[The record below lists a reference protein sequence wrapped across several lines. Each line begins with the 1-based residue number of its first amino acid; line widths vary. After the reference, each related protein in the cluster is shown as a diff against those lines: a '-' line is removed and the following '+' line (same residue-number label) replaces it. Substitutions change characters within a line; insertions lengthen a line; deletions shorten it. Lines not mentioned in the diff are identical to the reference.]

1 MAQLDELFSQP
12 LTSNLFLYLPLFG
25 FVILIVVLFAL
36 LFQREKMIVPG
47 SIAGIIIFL
56 TAAVI
61 FEYSTELRSAIEKY
75 RAPEELSRPA
85 EPEPAKVAEVTAPA
99 PGVSEEPPMEVKHE
113 PIAREPKRRLV
124 PVDRSILDASRP
136 KEDKGGG
143 LSIIREPARSR
154 PAPVPVTPAPAPKPR
169 PQPVTPAPAPQP
181 VKPPVA
187 TPAPKPAPA
196 LTPKPVEPAPAPAPP
211 STSPS
216 TNLRVAVAS
225 PSATTG
231 NLQIEIKGPLLEI
244 SKTHDKNAH
253 LMIILDGKLQ
263 QVIPPTRYREDF
275 VKTDMGEKGE
285 VTSVTYFWENV
296 VITFEN
302 LQAGPHSVMID
313 TALMGSASHRG
324 QMIGPANL
332 KNDWNGFVDVRAG
345 QTTQLV
351 FGGKNWMTQQL
362 DRLR

>member
-1 MAQLDELFSQP
+1 MTQFDELFSQP
-12 LTSNLFLYLPLFG
+12 LTSNLLLYLPFFG
-25 FVILIVVLFAL
+25 FVILVVVLFAL

-47 SIAGIIIFL
+47 SLVGILVFL

-61 FEYSTELRSAIEKY
+61 FEYSTELRSAIERY
-75 RAPEELSRPA
+75 RTPVELSKPAEQKPAPVARVTPLEVPEEAP
-85 EPEPAKVAEVTAPA
+85 VEVQR
-99 PGVSEEPPMEVKHE
+99 E
-113 PIAREPKRRLV
+113 PIVREPKPRLV
-124 PVDRSILDASRP
+124 PVDRSILDARRP
-136 KEDKGGG
+136 KKDEGGG
-143 LSIIREPARSR
+143 LSIIREPARPR
-154 PAPVPVTPAPAPKPR
+154 PAPVPVAPTPAPKPKPQPVSPPPKPAPIPVKPAPAPTPAPAPR
-169 PQPVTPAPAPQP
+169 PS
-181 VKPPVA
+181 
-187 TPAPKPAPA
+187 
-196 LTPKPVEPAPAPAPP
+196 PP

-216 TNLRVAVAS
+216 TDLRVAVAS

-231 NLQIEIKGPLLEI
+231 NLKIEVRGPLLEI
-244 SKTHDKNAH
+244 SKSHDKNAH

-275 VKTDMGEKGE
+275 VETDMGEKGQ
-285 VTSVTYFWENV
+285 VTSVTYFWEKV
-296 VITFEN
+296 VVTFEN

-313 TALMGSASHRG
+313 TAFMESASHRI

-332 KNDWNGFVDVRAG
+332 KNDWNGFVDVKAG